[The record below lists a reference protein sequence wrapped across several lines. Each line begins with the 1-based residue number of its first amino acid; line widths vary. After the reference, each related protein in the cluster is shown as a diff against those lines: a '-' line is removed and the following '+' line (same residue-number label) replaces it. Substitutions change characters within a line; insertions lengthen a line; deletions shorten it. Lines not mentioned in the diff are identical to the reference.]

1 MALYVTRPRRDEVR
15 IGRGLPSERGGGGRD
30 QQRAED
36 CFYEGDWSIKRML
49 NREFKFEFFF
59 FSFNKMCE
67 IEKRFRYMRQ
77 AISRFI
83 ASKTV
88 YTILKGLL
96 YEYVMKIVPMRKR
109 SVNLLV
115 GNYMSM

>member
-1 MALYVTRPRRDEVR
+1 
-15 IGRGLPSERGGGGRD
+15 
-30 QQRAED
+30 
-36 CFYEGDWSIKRML
+36 
-49 NREFKFEFFF
+49 
-59 FSFNKMCE
+59 
-67 IEKRFRYMRQ
+67 MRQ
-77 AISRFI
+77 GISRFI